1 MIFRIILIFVVSA
14 ALVYTQSEAE
24 LNNKFMLA
32 QNYEQAGDFENA
44 IKIYEEL
51 NRIDSVNGRYYS
63 SLNRLYVQLKNYAAS
78 VNLLESR
85 ISIQPSDISAYG
97 MLGSTYYLMGNEE
110 KAEEI
115 WFKPFTL
122 LKPDPVFY
130 RVIANFAVERRAF
143 DVAIEL
149 YKKGKEI
156 SEEKIIFSNDLAYL
170 YSITMQFKLAA
181 EEYCSII
188 ESDPLQ
194 LENVKSKMLAFSEKP
209 QALEISIEVV
219 RERSS
224 DNIGLLYLLAHLYT
238 EAKMFDQAFETYV
251 AIDRAQLKQ
260 GGDIFNYAQFLLKEK
275 QYQLAED
282 AYRKII
288 EMYPNSVFT
297 PLSKLGYAKAL
308 EAKLM
313 EDYFAKLPEWKTY
326 YPLVKF
332 ESENISKVINA
343 FQEVITV
350 YGKSEAAYEAMFRV
364 GIINYYLLMNSSD
377 AINYFNRIMTEAPTS
392 KVAVETYLVL
402 GEINLLEGKIAEAE
416 NYFSRVISSRSGAE
430 FFSSAKYKLARINL
444 YKGNYDSSK
453 QLLREIT
460 GNLKDDNANDALEL
474 LLLLNTNMND
484 SSNIKKFAEAEFLA
498 ETKKFEE
505 ASELFRLI
513 SQDPRALVLYSI
525 SSLRFAQMM
534 LAVDRYTDGIAAFQV
549 MVDDGEKNIFA
560 DKALYLMGQTYQ
572 YGIGDK
578 TKAIECYEK
587 LLLQFPNSIY
597 LDEAREKLIQLK
609 NKLS

>member
-51 NRIDSVNGRYYS
+51 NRVDSINGRYYS

-238 EAKMFDQAFETYV
+238 EAKMFDQ
-251 AIDRAQLKQ
+251 
-260 GGDIFNYAQFLLKEK
+260 
-275 QYQLAED
+275 
-282 AYRKII
+282 
-288 EMYPNSVFT
+288 
-297 PLSKLGYAKAL
+297 
-308 EAKLM
+308 
-313 EDYFAKLPEWKTY
+313 
-326 YPLVKF
+326 
-332 ESENISKVINA
+332 
-343 FQEVITV
+343 
-350 YGKSEAAYEAMFRV
+350 
-364 GIINYYLLMNSSD
+364 
-377 AINYFNRIMTEAPTS
+377 
-392 KVAVETYLVL
+392 
-402 GEINLLEGKIAEAE
+402 
-416 NYFSRVISSRSGAE
+416 
-430 FFSSAKYKLARINL
+430 
-444 YKGNYDSSK
+444 
-453 QLLREIT
+453 
-460 GNLKDDNANDALEL
+460 
-474 LLLLNTNMND
+474 
-484 SSNIKKFAEAEFLA
+484 
-498 ETKKFEE
+498 
-505 ASELFRLI
+505 
-513 SQDPRALVLYSI
+513 
-525 SSLRFAQMM
+525 
-534 LAVDRYTDGIAAFQV
+534 
-549 MVDDGEKNIFA
+549 
-560 DKALYLMGQTYQ
+560 
-572 YGIGDK
+572 
-578 TKAIECYEK
+578 
-587 LLLQFPNSIY
+587 
-597 LDEAREKLIQLK
+597 
-609 NKLS
+609 